1 MTFDTATLIAIG
13 ATFILAGFV
22 KGVIG
27 LGLPTIAMGL
37 LGLMLAPAQAAALL
51 VVPSTVT
58 NVWQLVAGPA
68 LNDLAR
74 RLWSLFA
81 GVILGTLLGSGWLTA
96 GGVGARAALGC
107 ALVVYAL
114 VGLFKVKLTVP
125 AHAEAFAS
133 PIVGLA
139 TGLVTAAT
147 GVFVIP
153 AVPYLQA
160 LGLEKEELIQALG
173 LSFMVS
179 TLALAALLWNDG
191 ALGGQALG
199 GSLVALLPA
208 LGGMALGTWLRRRIR
223 PEIFRTWFFI
233 ALLGLGAH
241 LAVSATL

>member
-1 MTFDTATLIAIG
+1 MTLDTATLIAIA

-37 LGLMLAPAQAAALL
+37 LGLVLAPAQAAALL
-51 VVPSTVT
+51 IVPSTVT
-58 NVWQLVAGPA
+58 NIWQLVAGPA
-68 LNDLAR
+68 LAGLLR

-81 GVILGTLLGSGWLTA
+81 AVVLGTFLGSGWLA
-96 GGVGARAALGC
+96 GGGVGARAGLGC

-114 VGLFKVKLTVP
+114 VGLFRVKLAVP
-125 AHAEAFAS
+125 ARAEAVAS
-133 PIVGLA
+133 PIVGLL

-147 GVFVIP
+147 GVFVLP

-179 TLALAALLWNDG
+179 TLALGALLWRDG

-208 LGGMALGTWLRRRIR
+208 LAGMALGTRLRQRVR
-223 PEIFRTWFFI
+223 PDTFRVWFFL
-233 ALLGLGAH
+233 ALLALGAH
-241 LAVSATL
+241 LAGSALL